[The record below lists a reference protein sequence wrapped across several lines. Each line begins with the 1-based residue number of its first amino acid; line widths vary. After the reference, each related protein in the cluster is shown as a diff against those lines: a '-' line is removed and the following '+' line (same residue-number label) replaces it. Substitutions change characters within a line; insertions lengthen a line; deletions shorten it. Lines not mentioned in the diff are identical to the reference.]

1 MSPKGILKLPKKL
14 TLRWTGPYRLI
25 ETPSES
31 LSVIYPVG
39 NWALNKRELHVL
51 TSRLKKVNP
60 EYSNLVG
67 EQVDSE
73 LMLQREDDEEDI
85 RFPIVKD
92 KSVSNT
98 DIPRDRDTS
107 DSDSSVD
114 EVEIIKT
121 NTVNPDIIINDNI
134 GEGTQ
139 TPPNKLIPRIC

>member
-1 MSPKGILKLPKKL
+1 M
-14 TLRWTGPYRLI
+14 
-25 ETPSES
+25 
-31 LSVIYPVG
+31 IYPVR

-92 KSVSNT
+92 KSVSI
-98 DIPRDRDTS
+98 IPTYQGI
-107 DSDSSVD
+107 
-114 EVEIIKT
+114 ET
-121 NTVNPDIIINDNI
+121 LQ
-134 GEGTQ
+134 TQ
-139 TPPNKLIPRIC
+139 DHQ